1 MAKNIRVIDLAA
13 KLDNER
19 KELDKTLDSLP
30 TQLLNADLD
39 RDVDSLAEKLRAA
52 IERVREEL

>member
-1 MAKNIRVIDLAA
+1 MAKNMRVIDLAE
-13 KLDNER
+13 KMDNER
-19 KELDKTLDSLP
+19 KELDRTLDSLP

-39 RDVDSLAEKLRAA
+39 RDIESLAERLRAA